1 METAFLQNQLAEF
14 IVLHIIAFFEGLM
27 VVKGGVKVNYTR
39 KLNHFFVFFLPF
51 IIKIY
56 IPFTENLLTMILM
69 VAISMATFII
79 YLKPVRTRIPLFGMM
94 YAAFDRPEDRPH
106 TMKWLFTQYL
116 ATYMV
121 AVPLYFYF
129 HSIGASQL
137 LLIIILVNA
146 IGDGLAE
153 PVGVTWGKHKYKVKA
168 LFTRQTYTRSIEGS
182 ACVFIT
188 AVIVLLCFHQLFTTP
203 QLIAALL
210 LFPIAVTLAEAYS
223 PHTWDSP
230 FIFLAGGLV
239 LIAVINFDFASVFNY
254 YENIM
259 QVIRSAE
266 EEVYAIATP
275 PTGR

>member
-1 METAFLQNQLAEF
+1 
-14 IVLHIIAFFEGLM
+14 
-27 VVKGGVKVNYTR
+27 
-39 KLNHFFVFFLPF
+39 
-51 IIKIY
+51 
-56 IPFTENLLTMILM
+56 
-69 VAISMATFII
+69 
-79 YLKPVRTRIPLFGMM
+79 MM

-129 HSIGASQL
+129 HSIGKPEL

-153 PVGVTWGKHKYKVKA
+153 PVGVRWGVHKYKVKA

-188 AVIVLLCFHQLFTTP
+188 AVLVLLGFQHIFTAP
-203 QLIAALL
+203 QLVVALL
-210 LFPIAVTLAEAYS
+210 VLPIAVTLAEAFS

-239 LIAVINFDFASVFNY
+239 L
-254 YENIM
+254 
-259 QVIRSAE
+259 
-266 EEVYAIATP
+266 
-275 PTGR
+275 TGIQYL

>member
-1 METAFLQNQLAEF
+1 METAFFQNQLAEF
-14 IVLHIIAFFEGLM
+14 IILHIIAFCEGLM

-39 KLNHFFVFFLPF
+39 KINHFFVFFLPF
-51 IIKIY
+51 IVKIY

-69 VAISMATFII
+69 VCISMATFII
-79 YLKPVRTRIPLFGMM
+79 YLKPVRTKAKLFGMM

-129 HSIGASQL
+129 HHIGKPQFL
-137 LLIIILVNA
+137 MLIILVNA

-153 PVGVTWGKHKYKVKA
+153 PVGVTWGRHKYKVRA

-188 AVIVLLCFHQLFTTP
+188 AVLVLLGFHHLFTAP

-210 LFPIAVTLAEAYS
+210 LFPIGVTLAEAYS

-230 FIFLAGGLV
+230 FIFLVGGLI
-239 LIAVINFDFASVFNY
+239 LIAIINVDATAMTTMYHETVYLVKQACIS
-254 YENIM
+254 YELL
-259 QVIRSAE
+259 
-266 EEVYAIATP
+266 
-275 PTGR
+275 

>member
-1 METAFLQNQLAEF
+1 MELAFFQNQLAEF
-14 IVLHIIAFFEGLM
+14 IILHIIAFCEGLM

-69 VAISMATFII
+69 VCISMATFII
-79 YLKPVRTRIPLFGMM
+79 YLKPVRTKAKLFGMM

-129 HSIGASQL
+129 HHIGMPQL
-137 LLIIILVNA
+137 LMLIILVNA

-153 PVGVTWGKHKYKVKA
+153 PIGVKWGKHKYKVKA

-188 AVIVLLCFHQLFTTP
+188 AVLVLLGFQHLFTTP
-203 QLIAALL
+203 QLITALL
-210 LFPIAVTLAEAYS
+210 VFPIGVTLAEAYS

-230 FIFLAGGLV
+230 FIFLVGGLV
-239 LIAVINFDFASVFNY
+239 LIAIIHIDFEAIESVYKNMLHTIY
-254 YENIM
+254 
-259 QVIRSAE
+259 QAK
-266 EEVYAIATP
+266 T
-275 PTGR
+275 

>member
-1 METAFLQNQLAEF
+1 MELAFFQNQLAEF
-14 IVLHIIAFFEGLM
+14 ILLHIIAFFEGLM

-69 VAISMATFII
+69 VVISMATFLI
-79 YLKPVRTRIPLFGMM
+79 YIKPVRTRVKLFGMM

-106 TMKWLFTQYL
+106 TMRWLFTQYL

-129 HSIGASQL
+129 HSIHIPQL
-137 LLIIILVNA
+137 LMLIILVNA

-188 AVIVLLCFHQLFTTP
+188 AVLVLLGFHSIFTAP
-203 QLIAALL
+203 QLVAALVV
-210 LFPIAVTLAEAYS
+210 FPIAVTLAEAYS

-230 FIFLAGGLV
+230 LIFLVGGAV
-239 LIAVINFDFASVFNY
+239 LIGIINFDTSVIKSL
-254 YENIM
+254 YENGSYMI
-259 QVIRSAE
+259 SEAT
-266 EEVYAIATP
+266 AIF
-275 PTGR
+275 R